1 MESKLRASREGLRML
16 GAKFNLNNYGI
27 LIGFILI
34 VAFLSIAT
42 ETFLTYGN
50 LITILRQVASIG
62 IATVAVGILIIMGC
76 IDLSIGS
83 MFALCGIAAGIMVS
97 TGKEGLGLPSLVG
110 YAAGISTG
118 ILVGLFNGVTVAK
131 GRIPAFIVTMGSMWI
146 TRGLALILAHG
157 MPIGSFPESF
167 TYLGTASLDP
177 NNMIPWSVL
186 IFLAVVLGMDFVMK
200 KRPLGRYIYAVGGN
214 EAAAAAA
221 GINTDRIKIHAYLVS
236 GGLVGLAATLLASR
250 LMSAAPALG
259 QGYETDCIA
268 GAIVGGVSFTGGI
281 GSVWGMVL
289 GALII
294 GVINNGMDLLG
305 VEAFYKQIVKGA
317 IIILAVLLD
326 RRRAGRG

>member
-1 MESKLRASREGLRML
+1 MEMNANNQTRIGKFRMTHS
-16 GAKFNLNNYGI
+16 LNNYGI

-34 VAFLSIAT
+34 FIFLSVAT
-42 ETFLTYGN
+42 PTFFTYGN
-50 LITILRQVASIG
+50 LITVLRQVACIG
-62 IATVAVGILIIMGC
+62 IATVAVGTLIIMNC

-83 MFALCGIAAGIMVS
+83 MFALCGITAGLMVS
-97 TGKEGLGLPSLVG
+97 TGKEGLGLPSFVG
-110 YAAGISTG
+110 FIVGILTG
-118 ILVGLFNGVTVAK
+118 MLVGLFNGVTVAK
-131 GRIPAFIVTMGSMWI
+131 GKIPAFIVTMGSMWI
-146 TRGLALILAHG
+146 TRGIALVLAHG
-157 MPIGSFPESF
+157 MPVGSFPASF
-167 TYLGTASLDP
+167 VYLGTASLDA

-186 IFLAVVLGMDFVMK
+186 IFFIVILVMDFVMK

-214 EAAAAAA
+214 EDSAIAA
-221 GINTDRIKIHAYLVS
+221 GINTTRIKIKAYLVE
-236 GGLVGLAATLLASR
+236 GALVGLAATLLASR
-250 LMSAAPALG
+250 LKSAAPALG

-281 GSVWGMVL
+281 GTVWGMVL
-289 GALII
+289 GAVII